1 MTTWLRVALY
11 AALISALVAGLDAW
25 RQRLITKGQEQGAAR
40 VHAEWQAADNQRLQ
54 REKAAQAQAATA
66 RLAAEQEARRNEQ
79 ARQHQAERIAHETAQ
94 REESLRTALTRADAH
109 NRGLLN
115 TIAQLNKRTAASGI
129 DLPGAAA
136 PAAATAC
143 ISEAATARQLL
154 GQCSERYGAV
164 AADAEQLR
172 IQVIG
177 LQDWISAQEGP

>member
-1 MTTWLRVALY
+1 MTLWLRIALF
-11 AALISALVAGLDAW
+11 AALGCGLLVGFNAWQQHLVAS
-25 RQRLITKGQEQGAAR
+25 GQEQGAAR
-40 VHAEWQAADNQRLQ
+40 VYADWQAADNKRLQ
-54 REKAAQAQAATA
+54 REKDDQAKAATA

-94 REESLRTALTRADAH
+94 REEFLRTALTRADAR

-115 TIAQLNKRTAASGI
+115 TIAQLNQRPAASGI